1 MWGNVW
7 RAAMVGAV
15 LAGAVAGP
23 ALADDGDYLPD
34 TPREPGLDGSS
45 VAAVCVD
52 LAPRIQ
58 YSIVYVDADASS
70 LTGPVTVRTAAFAAA
85 PDVTAAGVDTAHLV
99 LTDGT
104 SILNIPLPL
113 DASGNGEGSVLWPGV
128 EVAADGAVTALP
140 GWRLAGSSWEPRDDA
155 AAWTTG
161 DIRAQLRVGDRS
173 LDVPLAYPPFSDEC
187 MTPFGVASSGA
198 TPGGGLAATGGQLP
212 IAVGLAGAASLLVG
226 GVLIIRR
233 RRRALS

>member
-7 RAAMVGAV
+7 RAAIVGAV

-34 TPREPGLDGSS
+34 TPREPGLGGSS

-58 YSIVYVDADASS
+58 YSIVHVGADD
-70 LTGPVTVRTAAFAAA
+70 AA
-85 PDVTAAGVDTAHLV
+85 PPGADTAHLV
-99 LTDGT
+99 LTDG
-104 SILNIPLPL
+104 SSRLDIPLPL
-113 DASGNGEGSVLWPGV
+113 DASGNAEGSVLWPGV

-140 GWRLAGSSWEPRDDA
+140 GWRLTGSSWEPRDDA

-187 MTPFGVASSGA
+187 MTPFGVASSGE

-212 IAVGLAGAASLLVG
+212 IAVGVAGAASLLVG
-226 GVLIIRR
+226 GVLVVRR